1 MAVAWGLISLREG
14 NRCLMKSVIDTTIF
28 SPIFGWLNKMFDAI
42 MKLTVPASHPINP
55 NSFFKAF
62 AMLGNGWVIFVSTA
76 CVLAATYGILFV
88 VMAFKHGVIEFKVF
102 VKWW

>member
-1 MAVAWGLISLREG
+1 
-14 NRCLMKSVIDTTIF
+14 MKSVIDTIF
-28 SPIFGWLNKMFDAI
+28 SPIFGWLNQMFNSI

-88 VMAFKHGVIEFKVF
+88 VMAFKHGVVEFKVF